1 MHTIDKG
8 LCACVLEERFKMQ
21 CLEEQRWTWQTC
33 HATRQLLSL
42 RDWNVTVDHTSR
54 CQSFDKHMQSRAQTV
69 HHVFLYFLNNAKG
82 GKKNPPNVLVVSSFK
97 NMEWMITWVP
107 VWNKRGGG
115 HEREIEQRNQ
125 EEEEEGRDE
134 LSCLIL
140 QVLCAK
146 HSLMPFF
153 FFFILLRLNWL
164 ESAWHAKLVTLTG
177 TCCSKGWTSVTAK
190 LYPGK
195 LWSLQHA

>member
-1 MHTIDKG
+1 
-8 LCACVLEERFKMQ
+8 MQ
-21 CLEEQRWTWQTC
+21 LDNCLVTPWLKRNRGSHISVSVIWQT
-33 HATRQLLSL
+33 HAITRTDSSPCISL
-42 RDWNVTVDHTSR
+42 FFKQCER
-54 CQSFDKHMQSRAQTV
+54 
-69 HHVFLYFLNNAKG
+69 
-82 GKKNPPNVLVVSSFK
+82 GKKKPPNVLVVSSFK